1 MNEGQ
6 ARSARIT
13 RRTFGALGLVIA
25 GLAGVK
31 LWPQDALLALA
42 ARPDAPALKALGRLP
57 SLQALADVEARLK
70 AKLSEADYDAAR
82 TSDALSGA
90 MIVIDGWQIPETMG
104 LAAAWLA
111 QQSA

>member
-1 MNEGQ
+1 MNEGH

-13 RRTFGALGLVIA
+13 RRTFGVLGLVLA
-25 GLAGVK
+25 GLAGVRF
-31 LWPQDALLALA
+31 WPQDALSALA

-57 SLQALADVEARLK
+57 AVQALGDIEARLK
-70 AKLSEADYDAAR
+70 AKLSAAGYDTAR

-90 MIVIDGWQIPETMG
+90 MIVIDGWQIPETTG

-111 QQSA
+111 QKSI